1 MQIVLNDVFVRRRYY
16 GFHLGEM
23 LIQIRLDRRTDD
35 VLRRKMPS
43 VDQVASPRILNI
55 VVALTARHERI
66 AALRNGLRD
75 ILAARAAAD
84 GYAVHP
90 PAAAAIAQA
99 AAAE

>member
-1 MQIVLNDVFVRRRYY
+1 MTSLCDVDITVFTSGKCSSKYALTV
-16 GFHLGEM
+16 GQTTFSVGKCPAS
-23 LIQIRLDRRTDD
+23 IRLS
-35 VLRRKMPS
+35 P
-43 VDQVASPRILNI
+43 PRIQKI
-55 VVALTARHERI
+55 VVAQIARHERI

-75 ILAARAAAD
+75 VFAARAAAD

>member
-1 MQIVLNDVFVRRRYY
+1 
-16 GFHLGEM
+16 M
-23 LIQIRLDRRTDD
+23 LLQIRLDRRTDD
-35 VLRRKMPS
+35 VLRRKMPC
-43 VDQVASPRILNI
+43 VDQVESPRIQKI
-55 VVALTARHERI
+55 VVAQIARHERI

-75 ILAARAAAD
+75 VFAARAAAD